1 MARYDNILLCSDLDG
16 TLRNSKG
23 EISEENIQAIKY
35 FCDNGGLFTL
45 CTGRSPSYAKEL
57 CQKGLTIN
65 TALIALNGAM
75 IYDLDKNEIL
85 YENPIDKTE
94 FFDVDKFIEENKQY
108 IGGAIFH
115 SLETKYSYAEIG
127 DDKLYKIVF
136 VSETA
141 EASKMLRNLIEKQS
155 NGRYFLT
162 NSWDVGLELLA
173 KNSTK
178 GECILRIRE
187 HINRRINKTVCVG
200 DYENDIPML
209 KAADLSYAVGNALP
223 EVRNVADRITVTN
236 NENAIAKI
244 IEEL

>member
-1 MARYDNILLCSDLDG
+1 MARYDGILLCSDLDG

-23 EISEENIQAIKY
+23 EISEENIEAIKY

-75 IYDLDKNEIL
+75 IYDLVTDEIL
-85 YENPIDKTE
+85 YENPIDKTD
-94 FFDVDKFIEENKQY
+94 FFDIDKFIEDNRRY
-108 IGGAIFH
+108 ISGAIFH
-115 SLETKYSYAEIG
+115 SLDTKDSYAEIG
-127 DDKLYKIVF
+127 EEKLYKIVF

-141 EASKMLRNLIEKQS
+141 EDSKNLRTLIERQS
-155 NGRYFLT
+155 KGRYFLT

-178 GECILRIRE
+178 GECLLRIRE
-187 HINRRINKTVCVG
+187 HISGRINKTVCVG

-236 NENAIAKI
+236 NENAIARI